1 MSKPLASLDPAD
13 LKAIAAAL
21 RQKRLRPPYAAVGD
35 VVHASL
41 APGVAGELARLGEAG
56 CTPEGL
62 AAVCESFIAAQ
73 SQPAPAIELV
83 ATARDGTAPL
93 PGTAPARDTAIVVHG
108 LFQQAKRS
116 VLVAGFAVY
125 QGQEVFATLAA
136 RMRELPGLDVRLFLD
151 IPRAAGD
158 TTLEREI
165 VKRFLHRFKTEQWP
179 SEGPMPRIF
188 YDPRAL
194 SPDRVHRSALH
205 AKCVVVDGAQSFVTS
220 ANFTQAAQQ
229 RNLELGLLVASPA
242 LADQITGFFDALI
255 AARQL
260 LPAIF

>member
-1 MSKPLASLDPAD
+1 MPRPLASLAPAD
-13 LKAIAAAL
+13 LRALAAAL
-21 RQKRLRPPYAAVGD
+21 RQKRLRPPYAAAGD

-41 APGVAGELARLGEAG
+41 APDVAGELARLGEAG

-62 AAVCESFIAAQ
+62 AAVCESFLAAQ
-73 SQPAPAIELV
+73 TPPVPAIELV
-83 ATARDGTAPL
+83 ATAPDGTGPV
-93 PGTAPARDTAIVVHG
+93 RDTTVVVHG
-108 LFQQAKRS
+108 LFQQAQRS

-136 RMRELPGLDVRLFLD
+136 RMREVPGLDVRMFLD
-151 IPRAAGD
+151 ISRAAGD

-179 SEGPMPRIF
+179 SEGPMPKIF

-194 SPDRVHRSALH
+194 SSDRAHRSALH

-220 ANFTQAAQQ
+220 ANFT
-229 RNLELGLLVASPA
+229 R
-242 LADQITGFFDALI
+242 
-255 AARQL
+255 
-260 LPAIF
+260 